1 MIHDSFFPPYPLQP
15 ILNCIRE
22 YVHGERIVIRRIY
35 AAQNRRNATKA
46 RVWLFDCDLYNEGVP
61 SKITIVRCNDFV
73 CMTTA
78 RVIPLMGM
86 YYLHGD
92 LDGGETF
99 DLDGKSFWLGSIITR
114 FPKLLRAEYTF
125 IGVRTYDLKDDDDTV
140 IRVDDANFRAL
151 ISSTRPDY
159 LTGGLRA
166 DQDKFYGW
174 AYEIDLVKNK
184 AVHVISLSGRTQYL
198 TPWWRRLLAAIEYRI
213 SIGKQ
218 YGRRIWKNRRILRH
232 PFWRTRRF

>member
-1 MIHDSFFPPYPLQP
+1 MIHDEFFTPYPLQT

-35 AAQNRRNATKA
+35 AAQNRSKATKP
-46 RVWLFDCDLYNEGVP
+46 RVWLFDCELYNGGVP
-61 SKITIVRCNDFV
+61 SKLTIMRCNNFV
-73 CMTTA
+73 CITTA
-78 RVIPLMGM
+78 RVISFMGLN
-86 YYLHGD
+86 YLKGD
-92 LDGGETF
+92 LEGSETF

-114 FPKLLRAEYTF
+114 FPKLLRAEYKF
-125 IGVRTYDLKDDDDTV
+125 IGVRTYDLRDDDDTV

-151 ISSTRPDY
+151 INSTQPSFAQ
-159 LTGGLRA
+159 LKA
-166 DQDKFYGW
+166 DQDKHYGW
-174 AYEIDLVKNK
+174 AYEIDLIKNK

-218 YGRRIWKNRRILRH
+218 HGRRIWKNRRILRH
-232 PFWRTRRF
+232 SFWRTRRF